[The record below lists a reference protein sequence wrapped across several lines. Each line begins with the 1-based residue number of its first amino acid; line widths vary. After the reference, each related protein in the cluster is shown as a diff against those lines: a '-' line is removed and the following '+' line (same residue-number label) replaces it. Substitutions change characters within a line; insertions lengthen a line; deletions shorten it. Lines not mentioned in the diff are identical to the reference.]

1 MSSNKS
7 LNRKAIIVSA
17 PSGSG
22 KTTLVRFAMSNLAQL
37 EFSVSATTRT
47 PRGNEKDGIDYHF
60 FSVDQFKELIQKD
73 ELVEWE
79 EVYQNQFYGTLKSE
93 LERIWSQDKVV
104 VFDVDVVGGVNLKQI
119 FRDQALSIFIQAPS
133 FEVLEKRLRERATDS
148 EEAIAKR
155 LEKVRKEME
164 FAKEFDCIVV
174 NDDLSTA
181 QSEILIICKEFI
193 EQ

>member
-7 LNRKAIIVSA
+7 LNQKAIIVSA